1 MERQPAGALV
11 ALEVAKL
18 LGLLGLGPVS
28 SPQPGTMMAR
38 LVVASSVHRHMPY
51 HQPRVIGRPHQTHA
65 ADRQMRGQPLPPCRA
80 KRVVVQSS
88 RRSARSHHCSSAG
101 LRSPSPVRHTLSAIC
116 RSVVMSV
123 YAAWTPEPEFP
134 GSNRAQSNVTSSVG
148 GRVNSQHCLGAPEN
162 RLLFANSRADSP
174 NYLAERIGCPLA

>member
-11 ALEVAKL
+11 APEVAKL

-101 LRSPSPVRHTLSAIC
+101 LRS
-116 RSVVMSV
+116 VVMSV